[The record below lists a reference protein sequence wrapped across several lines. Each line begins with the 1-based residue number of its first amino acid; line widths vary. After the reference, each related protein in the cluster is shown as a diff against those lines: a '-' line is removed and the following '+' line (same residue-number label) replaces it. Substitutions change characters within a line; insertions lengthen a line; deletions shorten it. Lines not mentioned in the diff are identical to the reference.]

1 MHSRLNPSEER
12 EFIICVLF
20 CIANVVAILL
30 FNTVKLV

>member
-1 MHSRLNPSEER
+1 MHSRLSPSEER